1 MQITDLLLA
10 AVDSRASDVLL
21 AAGAPPMFRVRGGLQ
36 QANLEP
42 LTTDSVASICQQLM
56 STEQQQTLEQHQDVD
71 FSVSI
76 PRLGRFRVNVH
87 RQKSSYAAAIR
98 HIAGQ
103 IPTLEQLEMPPTITD
118 LTRLKSGLVLVTGQ
132 TGSGK
137 STTLAAMIE
146 EINRRDA
153 KHIITLEDP
162 IEFQF
167 AHNRSLIE
175 QREIGTDCP
184 TFASGLKHILRQD
197 PDVILVGE
205 LRELE
210 TIRTAMQAAETGHL
224 VLATL
229 HSSSTW
235 GAAERIIEVFPA
247 NEQSQIRSHLSD
259 ALKAVV
265 TQRLLPAADGRGQV
279 AAQEILIVNRAI
291 QTNLREGN
299 SHLIPGLMDVGR
311 RSGMLTMDQAVK
323 ELALNGRISAETA
336 EEYLTGPGTN
346 RLAV

>member
-1 MQITDLLLA
+1 
-10 AVDSRASDVLL
+10 
-21 AAGAPPMFRVRGGLQ
+21 
-36 QANLEP
+36 NLEP
-42 LTTDSVASICQQLM
+42 LTPKSVEAICDQLM
-56 STEQQQTLEQHQDVD
+56 STDQQHTLEQHQDVD

-87 RQKSSYAAAIR
+87 RQKSSFATAIR
-98 HIAGQ
+98 HIASQ
-103 IPTLEQLEMPPTITD
+103 IPTLEQMEMPQTLVD

-137 STTLAAMIE
+137 STTLAAMID

-167 AHNRSLIE
+167 THKMSLIE

-184 TFASGLKHILRQD
+184 SFASGLKHILRQD

-224 VLATL
+224 VFATL

-235 GAAERIIEVFPA
+235 GAAERIVEVFPA
-247 NEQSQIRSHLSD
+247 NEQMQIRAHLSD

-265 TQRLLPAADGRGQV
+265 TQRLLPSADGRGRV

-299 SHLIPGLMDVGR
+299 SHLIPGLMDIGR
-311 RSGMLTMDQAVK
+311 RTGMLTMDQAVR
-323 ELALNGRISAETA
+323 ELALNGRISTETA
-336 EEYLTGPGTN
+336 EEH
-346 RLAV
+346 LANPTADAMTV